1 MLRAPPER
9 RSLNKIVEEAIKVVE
24 HRRRGGRLSADA
36 RELFRTRMKDRIR
49 REQGRP
55 PPVVRKR
62 SFVIGLEKNVKAL
75 RRARA
80 AAAAMQF
87 QRLARSLERKIIQV
101 EYAIEQVR
109 GLPRQ
114 HGSKHQLDPRKC
126 SAVRA
131 AADLLDPS
139 VERCRVHLSLFP
151 DVPHQIAVAAYRRIY
166 GPLDGECPWRR
177 RLMVYRNGAWHKLA
191 RLIHE
196 ALTGATE
203 TDLMHYLRIFAV

>member
-1 MLRAPPER
+1 MREPAVR
-9 RSLNKIVEEAIKVVE
+9 RSLDDIVEEAIEVIE
-24 HRRRGGRLSADA
+24 HRRRGGRLSAEA
-36 RELFRTRMKDRIR
+36 RELFRARMKDRIG

-55 PPVVRKR
+55 PPVMRKR
-62 SFVIGLEKNVKAL
+62 SFLIGLEKNLKAL
-75 RRARA
+75 RRARTA
-80 AAAAMQF
+80 AVAMPF
-87 QRLARSLERKIIQV
+87 PSWAKSLERKIIHV

-139 VERCRVHLSLFP
+139 VERCRAHLSLFP
-151 DVPHQIAVAAYRRIY
+151 DCPHQIAVAAYQRIY
-166 GPLDGECPWRR
+166 GPLNGPCPWRR
-177 RLMVYRNGAWHKLA
+177 RLTLYRNGAWHKLV

-203 TDLMHYLRIFAV
+203 TDLMHYLRIFAA